1 MTIERF
7 YNTSN
12 NLIGVKCTTQGT
24 LTRVEYFIS
33 MEWFLYDNGL
43 RHEIVNRLLF
53 INLSEY
59 FTLFKKNIHCVKSVK
74 MRSYFWSIFSRFW
87 TEYGPE
93 ITPYLDIFRAVIVH
107 KK

>member
-12 NLIGVKCTTQGT
+12 NLIGIKCTTQGT
-24 LTRVEYFIS
+24 LTTVEYFKS
-33 MEWFLYDNGL
+33 MDWFLYDNRL
-43 RHEIVNRLLF
+43 RHERVNRLLF

-59 FTLFKKNIHCVKSVK
+59 FTLFKKNIHYVESVK
-74 MRSYFWSIFSRFW
+74 MRSYFLSISSRFR

-93 ITPYLDIFRAVIVH
+93 IILYLDIFHAVIVH